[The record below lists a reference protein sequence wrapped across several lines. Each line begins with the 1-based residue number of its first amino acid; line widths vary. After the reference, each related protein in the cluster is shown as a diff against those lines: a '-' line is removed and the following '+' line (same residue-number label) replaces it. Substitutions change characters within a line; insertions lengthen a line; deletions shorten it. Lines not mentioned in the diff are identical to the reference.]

1 MLMILTAFTSALNY
15 HYIHGLSKTINP
27 IVNMLYSHFGY
38 VITCGILC
46 NFNPFKASSQQI
58 TFSFVCILIA
68 LIIVGFSAQYAIF
81 MANSLIKPSKTMPL
95 GYLTVAV
102 GFVADVYLFGTRFTF
117 FPIIGILLTSAGLL
131 TDLLVNRQQDKEDI

>member
-1 MLMILTAFTSALNY
+1 
-15 HYIHGLSKTINP
+15 
-27 IVNMLYSHFGY
+27 
-38 VITCGILC
+38 
-46 NFNPFKASSQQI
+46 
-58 TFSFVCILIA
+58 
-68 LIIVGFSAQYAIF
+68 

-131 TDLLVNRQQDKEDI
+131 TDLLVNRQ